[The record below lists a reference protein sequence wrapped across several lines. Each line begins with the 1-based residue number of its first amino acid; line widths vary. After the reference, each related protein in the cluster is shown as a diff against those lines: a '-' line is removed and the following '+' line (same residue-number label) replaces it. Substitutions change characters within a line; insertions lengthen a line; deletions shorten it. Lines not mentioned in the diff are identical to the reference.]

1 MPSIEQL
8 KVLNA
13 VVECGSLRIAAERL
27 CKTQPALTHA
37 IRQLESLLGL
47 SLFSRDAYRLKLTDA
62 GERIHQLAMR
72 TLESHNEL
80 LQVAGF
86 LAGGNEAQVTL
97 AVEASFEL
105 APILP
110 AFEAVQAEFP
120 ACEIIIRQEYLTG
133 AVELVQK
140 DLAELC
146 ISPLSPSLSPS
157 KGAGSRIQMQFLTRG
172 EMVNVASPKL
182 IARHSALQT
191 VAQLKDEYQILVQDS
206 GSGSR
211 GVKFGVQT
219 AQRHW
224 YVNSFATKLSLIEQG
239 MGWGRLPL
247 WMIKAALD
255 EGRLQRLELKDMST
269 CEQFGYS
276 LARRADITPGPV
288 AARLWQALA
297 AIA

>member
-1 MPSIEQL
+1 MPSIDQL
-8 KVLNA
+8 KVLKA
-13 VVECGSLRIAAERL
+13 VVECGSLRLAADSL

-37 IRQLESLLGL
+37 IRQLESQLGL
-47 SLFSRDAYRLKLTDA
+47 TLFSREAYRLALTDE
-62 GERIHQLAMR
+62 GKRIHQLALR
-72 TLESHNEL
+72 TLETHNEL
-80 LQVAGF
+80 LQVATF
-86 LAGGNEAQVTL
+86 LAGGNEASVTL

-120 ACEIIIRQEYLTG
+120 ACEIVIRQEYLTG

-146 ISPLSPSLSPS
+146 ISPVNPALSPGVRLQS
-157 KGAGSRIQMQFLTRG
+157 QFLTRG
-172 EMVNVASPKL
+172 EMVNVVSPKL
-182 IARHSALQT
+182 LARHPELHS

-206 GSGSR
+206 GSGTR
-211 GVKFGVQT
+211 GLKLGVQS

-247 WMIKAALD
+247 WMIKTALE
-255 EGRLQRLELKDMST
+255 EGRLLVPALNDFSAR
-269 CEQFGYS
+269 EQFGYS
-276 LARRADITPGPV
+276 LVRRADGAPGPV
-288 AARLWQALA
+288 ATRLWQALA
-297 AIA
+297 GMAAL